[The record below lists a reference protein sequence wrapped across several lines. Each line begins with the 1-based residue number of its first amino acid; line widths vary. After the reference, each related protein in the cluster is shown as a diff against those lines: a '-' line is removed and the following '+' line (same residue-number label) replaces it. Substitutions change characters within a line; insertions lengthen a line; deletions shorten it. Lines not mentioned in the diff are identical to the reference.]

1 MADNQKKDNKTNLV
15 ILDRPMIS
23 VETTEYKEVR
33 ITVIGMDGAMENIRQ
48 QELLF
53 PLECARQVAEFLLQL
68 APPEDKQD
76 KPVKAE

>member
-1 MADNQKKDNKTNLV
+1 MADNQKKANMV

-33 ITVIGMDGAMENIRQ
+33 IIVIGMDGTMENIRQ

-53 PLECARQVAEFLLQL
+53 PLDCAEQVGQFLLQL
-68 APPEDKQD
+68 ANDNKGGTGKPDKS
-76 KPVKAE
+76 A